1 MADANRAEVRKK
13 KRVER
18 DAARKSPDPDP
29 AVQSFDPELP
39 GCFDQNL
46 IFATSAYKERESAF
60 KWLSSLRVRG
70 IGLET
75 ACDQFAEY
83 LKSRGASDLHI
94 RQQLGKASAFLNQPG
109 YGIKARAIPTKRSF
123 KASKQTERDVAQS
136 PRGNVPR
143 EDRSLFEQPR
153 PVMTRTS
160 RRSHIDAQIA
170 PIFRAADAY
179 SDFIVL
185 MKENFPLDL
194 SINLT
199 NAEGDEK

>member
-1 MADANRAEVRKK
+1 MEERDQGRLVLNEGFAVVNRRGDVIPIDRRTTGARWDEIQNCLRQVERRRLVSVGEARDIMADANRAEVRKK

-75 ACDQFAEY
+75 ACDQFAE
-83 LKSRGASDLHI
+83 
-94 RQQLGKASAFLNQPG
+94 
-109 YGIKARAIPTKRSF
+109 
-123 KASKQTERDVAQS
+123 
-136 PRGNVPR
+136 
-143 EDRSLFEQPR
+143 
-153 PVMTRTS
+153 
-160 RRSHIDAQIA
+160 
-170 PIFRAADAY
+170 
-179 SDFIVL
+179 
-185 MKENFPLDL
+185 
-194 SINLT
+194 
-199 NAEGDEK
+199 